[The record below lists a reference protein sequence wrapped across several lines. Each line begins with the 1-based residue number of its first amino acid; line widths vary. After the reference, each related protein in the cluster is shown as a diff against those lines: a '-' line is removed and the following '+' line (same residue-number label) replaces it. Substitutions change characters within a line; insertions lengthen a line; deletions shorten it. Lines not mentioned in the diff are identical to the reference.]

1 MNFYQTTYGSKLKK
15 MNVLQGRKLIPRF
28 YKYLHYL
35 YYCFFGLA
43 RYAILIVPSHI
54 EKKLFSLQRMY
65 MNIVLM
71 MNLCSKMLL
80 YLWLCCFSFQITLT
94 MKCMIITKLW
104 ILNWFSEWKPVK
116 EDVQNCMPSKVV
128 KISSELLKKEIDGL
142 LRYHVECSKYIFCAS
157 FITFIAN

>member
-15 MNVLQGRKLIPRF
+15 MNVLQGRKLIPRL

-35 YYCFFGLA
+35 YCFFCLA

-54 EKKLFSLQRMY
+54 ENKLFSLQRIY

-80 YLWLCCFSFQITLT
+80 YL
-94 MKCMIITKLW
+94 
-104 ILNWFSEWKPVK
+104 
-116 EDVQNCMPSKVV
+116 
-128 KISSELLKKEIDGL
+128 
-142 LRYHVECSKYIFCAS
+142 
-157 FITFIAN
+157 

>member
-15 MNVLQGRKLIPRF
+15 MNVLQGRKLIPRL

-35 YYCFFGLA
+35 YYCFFCLA

-54 EKKLFSLQRMY
+54 EKKLFSLKRMY

-80 YLWLCCFSFQITLT
+80 YL
-94 MKCMIITKLW
+94 
-104 ILNWFSEWKPVK
+104 
-116 EDVQNCMPSKVV
+116 
-128 KISSELLKKEIDGL
+128 
-142 LRYHVECSKYIFCAS
+142 
-157 FITFIAN
+157 

>member
-28 YKYLHYL
+28 YKYLYYL

-54 EKKLFSLQRMY
+54 ENKLFSLQRMY

-80 YLWLCCFSFQITLT
+80 YL
-94 MKCMIITKLW
+94 
-104 ILNWFSEWKPVK
+104 
-116 EDVQNCMPSKVV
+116 
-128 KISSELLKKEIDGL
+128 
-142 LRYHVECSKYIFCAS
+142 
-157 FITFIAN
+157 